1 MSRAV
6 FILADHDGNVAV
18 HVEWLTDDAE
28 PQKFA
33 LSSPAHRAAAMLIR
47 QMDETCGRA
56 SEPTVTTETSVNS
69 EAANAG

>member
-1 MSRAV
+1 MSRAT
-6 FILADHDGNVAV
+6 FTLADDNGDVAV
-18 HVEWLTDDAE
+18 HVEWMDDDGE